1 MKLRIGVR
9 PSALA
14 RAQADEAVALLRAT
28 GVAIDATV
36 LTIATAGDRDKQ
48 TPLSRLEGSD
58 FFTRDIEEALRDE
71 TIDLAVHSAKDL
83 EDDPPADL
91 ATAAVTRCLS
101 PHECLVARNAAARLA
116 TLSPG
121 AVVGTSSIMRRAA
134 LLVYRP
140 DLVVRDLRGTIG
152 ERLGQLAAGAYDA
165 IIVAHAAL
173 LRLKLTEW
181 ETELIPPGIMPP
193 HPLQG
198 RLALQ
203 VRADRTDLIA
213 LCAPVHERE

>member
-14 RAQADEAVALLRAT
+14 RAQAEEVVALLRAT
-28 GVAIDATV
+28 GVAIDSTV

-48 TPLSRLEGSD
+48 TPLCRMEGSD

-91 ATAAVTRCLS
+91 AVAAVTRCLS
-101 PHECLVARNAAARLA
+101 PHECLVARSAVARLA
-116 TLSPG
+116 TLPAG
-121 AVVGTSSIMRRAA
+121 AVVGTSSVKRRAA
-134 LLVYRP
+134 LLGYRS

-173 LRLKLTEW
+173 LRLQLTEW
-181 ETELIPPGIMPP
+181 ETELIPPEIMPP

-203 VRADRTDLIA
+203 VRAARLDLMA
-213 LCAPVHERE
+213 LCAPVHGRG